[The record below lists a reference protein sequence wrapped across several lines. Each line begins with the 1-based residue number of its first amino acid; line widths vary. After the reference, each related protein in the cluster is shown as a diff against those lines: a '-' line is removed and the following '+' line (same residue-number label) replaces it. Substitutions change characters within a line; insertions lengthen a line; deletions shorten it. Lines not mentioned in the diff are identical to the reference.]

1 MEIVEFYCRLTDF
14 VKKSF
19 SSINFETD
27 ASVAV
32 SLLIRLYSKYC
43 QSLSGD
49 GMNVARQLERTEVLL
64 QQNRPAKVLSDLLAL
79 YTSCYSFRRKGE
91 WKNVILWS
99 VSLLANE
106 GVSIFIRRQISDFL
120 CLTKDSEDVQLFLL
134 TVVELFSRTDSTH
147 VRNDAARVLM
157 HFADQLSGD
166 QIRVIMTTVQSIIMA
181 GDVVYGLAAK
191 VRPDMKLVGDLSPS
205 KWMDESARCQLII
218 KHLQQSTRRN
228 DVDDLLASVF
238 LSPCMKLGWFV
249 DVIELLDD
257 KALREYLPGV
267 HQILMDRRRS
277 PLSDLQLML
286 SKLSARLTLGEISMV
301 LDHCFSRLLE
311 SPSLIEAVCKVYG
324 ADCLNHAAMAVIRD
338 RLAVEVHKA
347 ISHSDWEV
355 RDTAVEIAVIAP
367 FFRPML
373 GSLTQLVRF
382 DPSPYVRAAALR
394 CFVLDAKCHEK
405 ELPQLCEDVIVSDS
419 DAEPRLVAMR
429 YLHGTLPSNIQT
441 VLHILPKAIEDS
453 DDEVRKLMVEM
464 CSSLLATKEYATD
477 TAAELQEWIEDPEIG
492 AAVRTVLGESPFEQR
507 NPVEHILT
515 DMMNALRLHF
525 SDTID
530 CY

>member
-1 MEIVEFYCRLTDF
+1 MR
-14 VKKSF
+14 
-19 SSINFETD
+19 
-27 ASVAV
+27 
-32 SLLIRLYSKYC
+32 
-43 QSLSGD
+43 
-49 GMNVARQLERTEVLL
+49 
-64 QQNRPAKVLSDLLAL
+64 
-79 YTSCYSFRRKGE
+79 GE
-91 WKNVILWS
+91 
-99 VSLLANE
+99 
-106 GVSIFIRRQISDFL
+106 
-120 CLTKDSEDVQLFLL
+120 
-134 TVVELFSRTDSTH
+134 DSTH

-166 QIRVIMTTVQSIIMA
+166 QIRVIMTTVQSINMA

-373 GSLTQLVRF
+373 ARSCESDVIHCFLGEQTTCCICQGLFSSLTQLVRF

-419 DAEPRLVAMR
+419 DAEPRLVTVNTFVSVR
-429 YLHGTLPSNIQT
+429 RNVSNRIITTT
-441 VLHILPKAIEDS
+441 V
-453 DDEVRKLMVEM
+453 
-464 CSSLLATKEYATD
+464 TATD
-477 TAAELQEWIEDPEIG
+477 RGSVQQWHFKGISKFLNLFEISSEFFQDPEIG

-525 SDTID
+525 SDTVD
-530 CY
+530 C